1 MSEQPG
7 AHGPDELRRQA
18 VLHQI
23 AGLDANVG
31 ALAQPLALIAAMLG
45 SYSVIAPASPT
56 LLVVGGRPRADAPVS
71 RFVSDLL
78 SGAGVNVTVIG
89 ADQWHD
95 DGQRVAS
102 DAIASGA
109 QLVAVTVDV
118 EDADEQAAMVA
129 SLLGAGEPAT
139 LAPPRPTVAEWTR
152 SALRIRD
159 AVAHARFRAVDPSVL
174 AVDAGAPAIAAAAH
188 IIVQVATA
196 GIAVMVDG
204 PAAAT
209 AALVADAL
217 DGRVRPYTMVADTPG
232 DRIVDAVAGR
242 LGLLRIDHAPVSG
255 DPGLASAL
263 AVGALDVAADLVVA
277 ASERGRGQTA
287 VD

>member
-31 ALAQPLALIAAMLG
+31 PLAEPLALIAATLG
-45 SYSVIAPASPT
+45 SYSVIEPASPT
-56 LLVVGGRPRADAPVS
+56 LLIVGGRPRTDAPVS
-71 RFVSDLL
+71 RFVADLL
-78 SGAGVNVTVIG
+78 SVAGVNVTVIG

-95 DGQRVAS
+95 DGQRAAS
-102 DAIASGA
+102 DAIASGT
-109 QLVAVTVDV
+109 QLVAITVDV

-159 AVAHARFRAVDPSVL
+159 AVAHTRFRAVDLSVL

-188 IIVQVATA
+188 IIVHVATA
-196 GIAVMVDG
+196 GVAVFVDG
-204 PAAAT
+204 PGAAA
-209 AALVADAL
+209 AALVAPGVAVDLRAL
-217 DGRVRPYTMVADTPG
+217 T
-232 DRIVDAVAGR
+232 
-242 LGLLRIDHAPVSG
+242 
-255 DPGLASAL
+255 
-263 AVGALDVAADLVVA
+263 VAARADA
-277 ASERGRGQTA
+277 RATSSSASCVPTVNSAGHNPFRSA
-287 VD
+287 